1 VNRINFAFNS
11 TANLPGVQNYRA
23 VTGLPANSFL
33 SSGKESTAMPSYNN
47 AARNYLS
54 YPDYE
59 EEYEAPAPPRHTGGN
74 LTSAYRIPGNRTTS
88 SRIQATMPQP
98 MPGSLP
104 RFSSLP
110 NLPAPSIVPR
120 GGVHAPPASRPAPR
134 QTTNRR
140 PAAQPV
146 QSNLS
151 GSSFKL
157 GFLAVAVLTVL
168 VLSYLVVSF
177 AVHTWQTWQDDM
189 TYGRPRI
196 TRLEANVG
204 HNEAN
209 GVKTLFTAQNL
220 NGQISITEFPG
231 SDPSKTR
238 VIVGPQLFGKDKE
251 LIPIKLQTKDVN
263 GDGAADLIATADDQ
277 VLIYINE
284 NGNFRPI
291 NDQERN
297 KLTTQ
302 GSEGTR

>member
-1 VNRINFAFNS
+1 
-11 TANLPGVQNYRA
+11 
-23 VTGLPANSFL
+23 
-33 SSGKESTAMPSYNN
+33 MPRYNN
-47 AARNYLS
+47 TARNYQS

-59 EEYEAPAPPRHTGGN
+59 EEFESPMPPRPDRGN
-74 LTSAYRIPGNRTTS
+74 LTSAYRLPGNRATFSHT
-88 SRIQATMPQP
+88 QATMPQP
-98 MPGSLP
+98 LPGNLP
-104 RFSSLP
+104 RRASLP

-120 GGVHAPPASRPAPR
+120 GGVHAPTASRPAPR
-134 QTTNRR
+134 TTQNRR
-140 PAAQPV
+140 TASSAPL
-146 QSNLS
+146 SNLN

-157 GFLAVAVLTVL
+157 GLFGLAVLTVL

-177 AVHTWQTWQDDM
+177 AVHTWQTWQDDL

-209 GVKTLFTAQNL
+209 GVKTLFMAQNL

-263 GDGAADLIATADDQ
+263 GDGAPDLIATADDQ

-291 NDQERN
+291 NDQERA
-297 KLTTQ
+297 KLKTQ
-302 GSEGTR
+302 GSEETK

>member
-1 VNRINFAFNS
+1 
-11 TANLPGVQNYRA
+11 
-23 VTGLPANSFL
+23 
-33 SSGKESTAMPSYNN
+33 MPSYNN
-47 AARNYLS
+47 TARNYNT

-59 EEYEAPAPPRHTGGN
+59 EDYDQPVPTRRKVANVPPSYRVAGS
-74 LTSAYRIPGNRTTS
+74 SAAMARS
-88 SRIQATMPQP
+88 QATMPQP
-98 MPGSLP
+98 LPGGMPRRGT
-104 RFSSLP
+104 LP

-120 GGVHAPPASRPAPR
+120 GGVHAPTASHSHPAA
-134 QTTNRR
+134 R
-140 PAAQPV
+140 PAARPAANRR
-146 QSNLS
+146 QSSASSNVN
-151 GSSFKL
+151 GSTLKL
-157 GFLAVAVLTVL
+157 GMFGLVVLMVL

-177 AVHTWQTWQDDM
+177 AVQTWQTWQDDM

-238 VIVGPQLFGKDKE
+238 VIVGPQLFGKAKE

-263 GDGAADLIATADDQ
+263 GDNSPDLIATADDQ

-291 NDQERN
+291 NDQERARI
-297 KLTTQ
+297 KTQ
-302 GSEGTR
+302 GSEETK

>member
-1 VNRINFAFNS
+1 
-11 TANLPGVQNYRA
+11 
-23 VTGLPANSFL
+23 
-33 SSGKESTAMPSYNN
+33 MPSYNN
-47 AARNYLS
+47 TARNYIS

-59 EEYEAPAPPRHTGGN
+59 DEYDAPMPTRQTGVN
-74 LTSAYRIPGNRTTS
+74 HPSAYRTAGNRMPMAHS
-88 SRIQATMPQP
+88 QATMPQP
-98 MPGSLP
+98 MAGGMP
-104 RFSSLP
+104 RRASLP
-110 NLPAPSIVPR
+110 NLPAPAIVPR
-120 GGVHAPPASRPAPR
+120 GGVHAPTASRP
-134 QTTNRR
+134 TTSRR
-140 PAAQPV
+140 PAATTP
-146 QSNLS
+146 LS
-151 GSSFKL
+151 TLNGSTFKL
-157 GFLAVAVLTVL
+157 ALFGLAVLTVL

-177 AVHTWQTWQDDM
+177 AVHSWQTWQDDL

-209 GVKTLFTAQNL
+209 GIKTLFTAQNI

-251 LIPIKLQTKDVN
+251 LIPIKLQAKDVN

-291 NDQERN
+291 NDQERARL
-297 KLTTQ
+297 KSQ
-302 GSEGTR
+302 GSEETK